1 MRQGRKA
8 RGPPER
14 EAAGLPNPKGEGIA
28 TKQNILGTDVA
39 VEGPRGGQ
47 ERSVTRTRPYE
58 ADTAG
63 NHTNGGN
70 KDSSGNTN
78 EVKLSP
84 PVGDTDADGSID
96 DGGEGKDRDA
106 THKEDVQQGTS
117 DESTP
122 GYLCGEKQGVKIGSL
137 FGLSGKQQRTVLR
150 YSHLLVGM
158 LNAFFIYTPLGDVR
172 AFELLVQIILVPVII
187 ITGVWMWQQARMRK
201 LLIKGCDRGSVKKG

>member
-1 MRQGRKA
+1 M
-8 RGPPER
+8 
-14 EAAGLPNPKGEGIA
+14 PNPKGEGIA
-28 TKQNILGTDVA
+28 TKQNTLGTDVA
-39 VEGPRGGQ
+39 VEGLRSGQ
-47 ERSVTRTRPYE
+47 EPSVTRTSPYE

-63 NHTNGGN
+63 NHTNGDN
-70 KDSSGNTN
+70 KDSIGNTN

-84 PVGDTDADGSID
+84 PVGDTDADGGIE

-106 THKEDVQQGTS
+106 THNEDAQQGTS

-122 GYLCGEKQGVKIGSL
+122 GYLCGEKQGAKIGSL

-158 LNAFFIYTPLGDVR
+158 LNAFFIYTPLSDVR

-187 ITGVWMWQQARMRK
+187 ITGVWMWQQARVRK
-201 LLIKGCDRGSVKKG
+201 LLIKGCERGRVKKG